1 MNQRL
6 QVSTCE
12 RLKGVVI
19 LTWLSQVYVLYH
31 DNKKTAIA
39 YWFST
44 HSSMSGLVEPSW
56 IAPMLG
62 SNHIHVFL
70 LTQDYAG
77 GTGVI
82 ELKNKSNLKN
92 IFVTT

>member
-1 MNQRL
+1 M
-6 QVSTCE
+6 SCTM
-12 RLKGVVI
+12 
-19 LTWLSQVYVLYH
+19 TT
-31 DNKKTAIA
+31 KKLLLRID
-39 YWFST
+39 FQLN
-44 HSSMSGLVEPSW
+44 SSMSGLVEPSR